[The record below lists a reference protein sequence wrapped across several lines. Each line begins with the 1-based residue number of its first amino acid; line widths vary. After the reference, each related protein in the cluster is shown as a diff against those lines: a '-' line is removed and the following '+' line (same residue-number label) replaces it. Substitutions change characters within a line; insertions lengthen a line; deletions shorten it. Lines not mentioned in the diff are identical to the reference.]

1 MRQTPAAFIYDD
13 TMSKHVLSP
22 SHPMQ
27 PTRLRYTYELASS
40 YGLIDST
47 LLQEPRLASEAE
59 ILQFHS
65 DTYVNATRRL
75 SQGDITLQPSLF
87 GFGSGD
93 NPVYPGM
100 YDAAI
105 LSTGGSMKGI
115 DLLLSGQVNVAF
127 NISGGLHHAMPA
139 YTSGFCIFNDPVIAI
154 MELLRK
160 GKKVAYVDIDCH
172 HGDGVQHAFYDTSDV
187 LTISL
192 HESGEFLFPGT
203 GFTEEIGT
211 GSGQGYSVNVPLFPY
226 TSDKAYLW
234 AFQQVVPPLIEA
246 YQPDV
251 LVTQLG
257 VDSHYHDPIT
267 HLALTVQG
275 FSSVVS
281 EFVGMAPMWLA
292 TGGGGYDLE
301 AVARAWTSAWSI
313 MSERK
318 LADDIPTSY
327 HSNHSVSKLNDHQE
341 LPDMVIASQDQA
353 QAFAELSVKAIH
365 NLIFPIIGAASP

>member
-1 MRQTPAAFIYDD
+1 
-13 TMSKHVLSP
+13 
-22 SHPMQ
+22 
-27 PTRLRYTYELASS
+27 
-40 YGLIDST
+40 
-47 LLQEPRLASEAE
+47 
-59 ILQFHS
+59 
-65 DTYVNATRRL
+65 
-75 SQGDITLQPSLF
+75 
-87 GFGSGD
+87 
-93 NPVYPGM
+93 
-100 YDAAI
+100 
-105 LSTGGSMKGI
+105 MKGI

-160 GKKVAYVDIDCH
+160 GKKGAYVDIDCH

-203 GFTEEIGT
+203 GFTQEIGT
-211 GSGQGYSVNVPLFPY
+211 GFGQGYSVNVPLFPY
-226 TSDKAYLW
+226 TSDKVYLW
-234 AFQQVVPPLIEA
+234 AFQHVVPPLIEA
-246 YQPDV
+246 YRPDA

-257 VDSHYHDPIT
+257 VDSHYRDPIT

-313 MSERK
+313 MSKRK
-318 LADDIPTSY
+318 LADDIPASY

-341 LPDMVIASQDQA
+341 LRDMVIASQDQA
-353 QAFAELSVKAIH
+353 QAFAEVSVKAIH
-365 NLIFPIIGAASP
+365 NLIFPIIGAALP

>member
-1 MRQTPAAFIYDD
+1 
-13 TMSKHVLSP
+13 
-22 SHPMQ
+22 MQ

-40 YGLIDST
+40 YGVLDST
-47 LLQEPRLASEAE
+47 LLQEPRLASDTE
-59 ILQFHS
+59 ISRFHTH
-65 DTYVNATRRL
+65 TYIDATRRL
-75 SQGDITLQPSLF
+75 SQGDKTLDPSLF
-87 GFGSGD
+87 GFGPGD
-93 NPVYPGM
+93 NPVYAGM
-100 YDAAI
+100 YDAAM

-127 NISGGLHHAMPA
+127 SISGGLHHAMPT

-154 MELLRK
+154 MELLRQ

-172 HGDGVQHAFYDTSDV
+172 HGDGVQHAFYDTNDV

-246 YQPDV
+246 YRPDV

-257 VDSHYHDPIT
+257 VDSHYRDPIT

-313 MSERK
+313 MSKRK
-318 LADDIPTSY
+318 LADDIPASY
-327 HSNHSVSKLNDHQE
+327 HANHPVSKLNDPQE

-353 QAFAELSVKAIH
+353 QAFAEVSVKAIH
-365 NLIFPIIGAASP
+365 NLIFPIIGAALP